1 MLKNPHKKS
10 VVCTSLLFALL
21 QIACSNTYAG
31 GSIGAPGNK
40 NPSTNV
46 NPADGIS
53 DVYSDIDMRVRL
65 ATKASISACTAAQCE
80 ENRDFDARV
89 GAIGRYLSKA
99 AEQLYPQKQEV
110 IQRMT
115 FSVADK
121 LEAGTAS
128 NNKGQIVVLRGVQNL
143 QLSDDALGFVIAR
156 EMSHVLA
163 EHHKTN
169 TSTKLIISALATVL
183 FPAIAIV
190 GASSAA
196 AQASTATTLLT
207 SAASTATSMVG
218 GEVALAQMKPT
229 QLSQADEIAL
239 TIMEK
244 VEWDMRSAQSVLI
257 KDEPARSAWMLDL
270 ETSRIQL
277 ANKIE
282 AEDVQITSLEPDFSA
297 PDYTLSSNALDDNI
311 DLLVTQEQK
320 KQQDLE
326 LQQAIEA
333 ELAEQQNIEEIVLK
347 SNASEDSET
356 DGVKIT
362 PLEAN
367 IDAGSEASIEN
378 TP

>member
-31 GSIGAPGNK
+31 GLIGAPTSKETSK

-65 ATKASISACTAAQCE
+65 AAKTSTSACSAAQCE

-99 AEQLYPQKQEV
+99 AAQLYPQKQEV

-121 LEAGTAS
+121 REAGTAS

-143 QLSDDALGFVIAR
+143 QLSDDALSFVIAR

-218 GEVALAQMKPT
+218 GEVAMAKLKPT

-239 TIMEK
+239 TILEK
-244 VEWDMRSAQSVLI
+244 AEWDMRSAQSVLI
-257 KDEPARSAWMLDL
+257 KDEPAQSAWMLDL

-282 AEDVQITSLEPDFSA
+282 VEDVQITPLEDSFVLES
-297 PDYTLSSNALDDNI
+297 I
-311 DLLVTQEQK
+311 DSQLITQEQE

-333 ELAEQQNIEEIVLK
+333 ELAEQQNSEDIVLK

-362 PLEAN
+362 PLPAN
-367 IDAGSEASIEN
+367 TDAPYEASIEK